1 MKLKRSLPLTT
12 ILSTAALTSVL
23 LLAIG
28 CPLSKMKNNS
38 GETSNLKSEKMMF
51 KKMAIAGTGVAS
63 LAGLLAVGIA
73 AKARR
78 TNKADSVVSNV
89 PLEESF
95 KTSTFRIVVPPEALT
110 SSTAQ
115 EDAAEEDFNQVG

>member
-12 ILSTAALTSVL
+12 ILSTVALTSVL

-38 GETSNLKSEKMMF
+38 GETSNLKSEKLMF

-63 LAGLLAVGIA
+63 LAGLFAVGMA
-73 AKARR
+73 WKARR
-78 TNKADSVVSNV
+78 PNKADSVVSNV

-110 SSTAQ
+110 SSTAK
-115 EDAAEEDFNQVG
+115 EGAAEEDLNQVG

>member
-38 GETSNLKSEKMMF
+38 GETSNLKSEKLMF